1 MRNNFLHFSSS
12 ASPICLLLAA
22 YSDKTEMEKKPKSA
36 MVLKIHM
43 EYLLFT
49 LFMVIRG
56 KMFYYFRF
64 TMFFYFF
71 THSAGFIKRVKLE
84 ILLKQKDGVVI

>member
-1 MRNNFLHFSSS
+1 
-12 ASPICLLLAA
+12 
-22 YSDKTEMEKKPKSA
+22 
-36 MVLKIHM
+36 M

-71 THSAGFIKRVKLE
+71 TYSAGFIKRIKLE